1 LRLVLD
7 IDNDFSEQASKNLE
21 DISSLCV
28 AYNIQPCQP
37 NEGDLV
43 ELIDQQIKNVMFE
56 YSYLNEKIYK
66 RNNKMKSILH
76 PALQRKQILEGV
88 LKSLWQSHLKIA
100 KESGD
105 KSS

>member
-1 LRLVLD
+1 MLD

-66 RNNKMKSILH
+66 RNKNFLG
-76 PALQRKQILEGV
+76 QQISTKTVSE
-88 LKSLWQSHLKIA
+88 Q
-100 KESGD
+100 
-105 KSS
+105 